1 MTIKQ
6 DPIIF
11 AAAAMLFGFGCVIML
26 IADEALSR
34 YPVFLYVFMAIWGV
48 SALLAP
54 IYFIRATRDTVR
66 VAIEKQKSR

>member
-1 MTIKQ
+1 M
-6 DPIIF
+6 IF
-11 AAAAMLFGFGCVIML
+11 ALAAGLFGFGCVIML

-34 YPVFLYVFMAIWGV
+34 YPVFLYAFMAVWGV

-54 IYFIRATRDTVR
+54 VYFIRAARDSVR